1 MKETNETN
9 EQVASRMLY
18 CRRREGATSDHVCSA
33 RTSVPSSFV
42 TCKCFC
48 SVSVLGCP
56 ALHGYPYLP
65 ASKYLLQLQPPNAPQ
80 ICPRT
85 EGGKGSTLRG
95 RHGAEA
101 ERTRPSQVWRTSWKT
116 EWSPGSQAEPKRGDG
131 NAGGRLAE
139 LGKVP
144 VGVEDPR
151 SGAKSSGP
159 ASSDLMHLGECVG
172 EEACV
177 GETTLVCL

>member
-1 MKETNETN
+1 MKRTNRWQVGCCIVGDEK
-9 EQVASRMLY
+9 EQA
-18 CRRREGATSDHVCSA
+18 SDHVRSA
-33 RTSVPSSFV
+33 RTSVPSSSF

-48 SVSVLGCP
+48 AVSVLRCT
-56 ALHGYPYLP
+56 ALHGYPYLL

-80 ICPRT
+80 RCPRT
-85 EGGKGSTLRG
+85 EGGQVVPYVGGTEQRRRELILHKCGGQAG
-95 RHGAEA
+95 RL
-101 ERTRPSQVWRTSWKT
+101 
-116 EWSPGSQAEPKRGDG
+116 EWSPGSQAGPKRGDG